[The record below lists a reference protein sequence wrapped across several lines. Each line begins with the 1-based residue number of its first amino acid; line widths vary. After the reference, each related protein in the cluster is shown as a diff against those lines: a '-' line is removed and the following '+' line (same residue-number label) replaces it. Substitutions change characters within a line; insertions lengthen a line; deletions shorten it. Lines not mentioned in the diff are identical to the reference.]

1 MLQRVSLALSLCAL
15 LLLFACAPS
24 GTAGSASSG
33 EKPTTLDLRDKGLTD
48 VGNLLERT
56 ELTAI
61 DLRGNE
67 LSRESF
73 DTLQAALPNCSI
85 LWSVPLAGARHDSDS
100 TALSLDSATRTQVRD
115 LLLRQ
120 RAERADADA
129 QMRQRHRAEL
139 AALLTQDQLAALD
152 AARPPPPGPR
162 RPPSEPPR

>member
-1 MLQRVSLALSLCAL
+1 MNPLATALALA
-15 LLLFACAPS
+15 LFALANVAIAQPPPDRLAPPV
-24 GTAGSASSG
+24 
-33 EKPTTLDLRDKGLTD
+33 ER
-48 VGNLLERT
+48 VLE
-56 ELTAI
+56 
-61 DLRGNE
+61 
-67 LSRESF
+67 
-73 DTLQAALPNCSI
+73 Q
-85 LWSVPLAGARHDSDS
+85 
-100 TALSLDSATRTQVRD
+100 LSLDAATRTQVRD

>member
-1 MLQRVSLALSLCAL
+1 MNPLATTLALAL
-15 LLLFACAPS
+15 YALASVAIAEPAPARS
-24 GTAGSASSG
+24 PGAAV
-33 EKPTTLDLRDKGLTD
+33 ER
-48 VGNLLERT
+48 VLE
-56 ELTAI
+56 
-61 DLRGNE
+61 
-67 LSRESF
+67 
-73 DTLQAALPNCSI
+73 Q
-85 LWSVPLAGARHDSDS
+85 
-100 TALSLDSATRTQVRD
+100 LSLDAATRTQVRE